1 MNDCLIIG
9 VGNPQRGDD
18 GVGLAAARLVRAAL
32 PEADVRESSGD
43 PADLIELWTT
53 ARVPT
58 VYVIDAMVSGGAP
71 GSVTRFDAHRH
82 PMPVAMNGTST
93 HKFGVAAAVELARV
107 LDCLPN
113 QLFVY
118 GIEGG
123 QFDHAERLSPEVE
136 AAAREVAQLIC
147 ANPR

>member
-1 MNDCLIIG
+1 MNNYLIIG

-32 PEADVRESSGD
+32 PDADVRESAGD

-53 ARVPT
+53 TTAPT

-71 GSVTRFDAHRH
+71 GAVTRFDAHRH

-93 HKFGVAAAVELARV
+93 HKFGVAAAIELARV

-118 GIEGG
+118 GIEGS
-123 QFDHAERLSPEVE
+123 QFDHTEKLSPAVE
-136 AAAREVAQLIC
+136 AAAREVAKLIC
-147 ANPR
+147 TDPR